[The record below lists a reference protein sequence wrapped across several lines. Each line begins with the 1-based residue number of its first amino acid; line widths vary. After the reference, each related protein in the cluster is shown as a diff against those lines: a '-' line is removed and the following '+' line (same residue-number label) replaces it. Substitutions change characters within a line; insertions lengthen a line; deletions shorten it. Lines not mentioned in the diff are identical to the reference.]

1 MFIFQLLEKDA
12 AKRLGSGGCP
22 HGDICDQTF
31 FKKVNFEK
39 LERKECAPPYKPKL
53 VNNPFITFY
62 FHLVLRLKMLKFSE
76 TSARP
81 KSF

>member
-12 AKRLGSGGCP
+12 AKRLGSGGCH

-53 VNNPFITFY
+53 VNFFN
-62 FHLVLRLKMLKFSE
+62 FHKILRLKMLNISE
-76 TSARP
+76 TSAGP
-81 KSF
+81 EPL